1 MTRKTK
7 IEKVED
13 LINKIDT
20 LIPHKQRNTESKSC
34 SLVYVKKQKTQL
46 APQFSQQPNYTKE
59 GGKTSETLSFSIE
72 TYRVNKTI
80 FLFFLKSFFNSK
92 TQYYV
97 IQLCKSDF
105 TTIKSKNLNPNL

>member
-46 APQFSQQPNYTKE
+46 APQFSQQPNYTKG

-80 FLFFLKSFFNSK
+80 FLFF
-92 TQYYV
+92 
-97 IQLCKSDF
+97 
-105 TTIKSKNLNPNL
+105 

>member
-7 IEKVED
+7 IEKFED

-20 LIPHKQRNTESKSC
+20 LIPINREILNQNHVLWLMLKNKNTIGSTV
-34 SLVYVKKQKTQL
+34 LT
-46 APQFSQQPNYTKE
+46 ATKLYMLK
-59 GGKTSETLSFSIE
+59 GGKNFITLSFSIE

-80 FLFFLKSFFNSK
+80 FYFLSFFNSN

-97 IQLCKSDF
+97 IQLCKSNS